1 MESVKDIM
9 NKKITTFDVNSDVE
23 TIAKFMGKA
32 DIGAVIITK
41 NKVLVGIITERDM
54 VKRVIAKNLN
64 PKKTKAYE
72 IMTSPVESV
81 SPDANIYYT
90 SDLMRKKGYKRY
102 PVVKNGRVVGML
114 SQSVLIDYFKEQRKR
129 FVLKFL
135 NKKQRGEKRQR

>member
-135 NKKQRGEKRQR
+135 NKKQKKEYPV

>member
-102 PVVKNGRVVGML
+102 PVVKDGRVVGML
-114 SQSVLIDYFKEQRKR
+114 SQSVLIDYFKEKRKR
-129 FVLKFL
+129 FVLKYL
-135 NKKQRGEKRQR
+135 NKEQRGEYPI